1 MAVRSLA
8 SAAGA
13 VSPPVG
19 DTMVISGPGHHGGYP
34 PAHHSP
40 RRRPHPAKE
49 YVIGADREDVD
60 CASGPASEVL
70 AWYGRRV

>member
-13 VSPPVG
+13 VRPPVG

-49 YVIGADREDVD
+49 YA
-60 CASGPASEVL
+60 
-70 AWYGRRV
+70 